1 MDFIKTHFIQLLQS
15 IKSPKVIF
23 SIAFCVNV
31 ILLLLFNSTF
41 NTDINPEFIILKI
54 FIIFT
59 LLFLAELSYL
69 IFSHYNLKNAFLY
82 SFTSNYAVC
91 ILYYLTYEQ
100 IISFCYNLADADSC
114 CFINGALPTALRI
127 YVVRSTWIEHLF
139 IFLLFS
145 ALLKILLF
153 KLFNY
158 KNFKKGIFDF
168 LIINFTFIIFY
179 FSLSDTYVLLKD
191 SIKAYYN
198 NQYYSEETFK
208 LYKNHFFND
217 NEINSNNSKEVV
229 IHNKRIEAKKKLY
242 SKPNNLLSKILDL
255 FINTK

>member
-1 MDFIKTHFIQLLQS
+1 MDYFKSNFIQSLQP

-23 SIAFCVNV
+23 SIAFCVNL
-31 ILLLLFNSTF
+31 ILLLLFNLSF
-41 NTDINPEFIILKI
+41 DNDLNPEFIILKI
-54 FIIFT
+54 FLIFT

-69 IFSHYNLKNAFLY
+69 VFSHYKLKNAILY

-100 IISFCYNLADADSC
+100 IITFCYDLADADSC

-127 YVVRSTWIEHLF
+127 YVVRSTWIEYIF

-145 ALLKILLF
+145 ALLKLLLF
-153 KLFNY
+153 KLYNY
-158 KNFKKGIFDF
+158 NNFKKGLFDF
-168 LIINFTFIIFY
+168 FIINFTFIIFY
-179 FSLSDTYVLLKD
+179 FSLSDTYILLKD
-191 SIKAYYN
+191 SVKAYYN

-208 LYKNHFFND
+208 LYKNHYFND
-217 NEINSNNSKEVV
+217 NEINQTHSNEVV
-229 IHNKRIEAKKKLY
+229 LHNKRIEAKKKLY